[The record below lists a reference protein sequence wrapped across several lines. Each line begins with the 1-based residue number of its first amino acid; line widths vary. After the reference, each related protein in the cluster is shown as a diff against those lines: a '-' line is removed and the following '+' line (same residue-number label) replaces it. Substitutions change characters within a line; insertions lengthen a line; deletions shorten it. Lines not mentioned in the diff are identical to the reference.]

1 LTKTTLVGYYKIMKT
16 GKATKKPKKCEYVA
30 VCLPRETKRK
40 VRTIAAE
47 METSL
52 GRAALR
58 LIELGLE
65 EYIAHG
71 TPRTGAL

>member
-1 LTKTTLVGYYKIMKT
+1 MKAA
-16 GKATKKPKKCEYVA
+16 KAVKKPKKYEYTA
-30 VCLPRETKRK
+30 VYLPRETKRK

-65 EYIAHG
+65 EYIARG
-71 TPRTGAL
+71 SSYPGDPGMKGNK